1 MSNVNFSVN
10 RVPLSFQLRRFH
22 WRAWR
27 DKEAQSA
34 DITVSFERSRNQKF
48 KFEPVTG
55 AAGSLLLWCEC
66 IRNGNKSGQHRE
78 EKTLSLLIS
87 VQKYLNKRRVL
98 GGNPKTQS
106 PSRLLPSYCRMK
118 KEKSLM
124 ITYFREHLLKFGN
137 KEQSSTFFVTAAV
150 AVPIRFSTKGLFQK

>member
-1 MSNVNFSVN
+1 MLPAPGSHPCLWMSHVNFSVN

-55 AAGSLLLWCEC
+55 AGWQF
-66 IRNGNKSGQHRE
+66 I
-78 EKTLSLLIS
+78 
-87 VQKYLNKRRVL
+87 VMVWMYQKW
-98 GGNPKTQS
+98 
-106 PSRLLPSYCRMK
+106 
-118 KEKSLM
+118 E
-124 ITYFREHLLKFGN
+124 
-137 KEQSSTFFVTAAV
+137 
-150 AVPIRFSTKGLFQK
+150 